1 MIHFALFFFAS
12 LGFGMLCLARDRH
25 QRDLVGRKLATATA
39 TWLRRG
45 GLFCLL
51 LAYPIAGIAFGWAYG
66 TVEWLGQLSAGALLT
81 LLLLARL
88 SVRRSSR

>member
-12 LGFGMLCLARDRH
+12 LGFAMLCLARDRH
-25 QRDLVGRKLATATA
+25 QRDLVGRKLADAAA

-45 GLFCLL
+45 GLFCLF
-51 LAYPIAGIAFGWAYG
+51 LAYPVAGAAFGWAYG
-66 TVEWLGQLSAGALLT
+66 TVEWLGQLSAGASLT

-88 SVRRSSR
+88 SMRRSS